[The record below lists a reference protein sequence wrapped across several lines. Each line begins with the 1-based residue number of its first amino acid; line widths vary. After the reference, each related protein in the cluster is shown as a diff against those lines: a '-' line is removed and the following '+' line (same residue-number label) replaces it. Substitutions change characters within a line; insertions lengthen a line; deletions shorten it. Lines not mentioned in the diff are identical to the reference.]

1 VRLETGAYAELDDG
15 PPSGL
20 LLHPSGGRLVAQ
32 RTVALPRL
40 RGRAPEAIPANADGF
55 VAVDPHGRVAGVEDV
70 WAAGD
75 GTSFPVKHGGLAAE
89 QADAA
94 AADIAV
100 AAGAVVERTPFRP
113 VLRAQVLT
121 PSGPCYLRRDAAGG
135 SGEGEASAQ
144 PLWLPPGKIARR
156 WLAPWL
162 AASTTG
168 GPGPPPARGRC
179 ARADRPASRRDSSV
193 GAREGVPPATP
204 APNPRYVLAMSA
216 APGA

>member
-100 AAGAVVERTPFRP
+100 AA
-113 VLRAQVLT
+113 
-121 PSGPCYLRRDAAGG
+121 
-135 SGEGEASAQ
+135 EASSS
-144 PLWLPPGKIARR
+144 GRR
-156 WLAPWL
+156 
-162 AASTTG
+162 S
-168 GPGPPPARGRC
+168 GRSC
-179 ARADRPASRRDSSV
+179 ALRS
-193 GAREGVPPATP
+193 
-204 APNPRYVLAMSA
+204 
-216 APGA
+216 